1 MWQRGIKSAENNI
14 LALGFFDGVHR
25 GHQYLLGE
33 AYRLAQEEKAKL
45 HIFTFYPHPRNFLS
59 SEEVKHIL
67 TYREKYCLIQELF
80 PQSLLQFV
88 RFNKSFR
95 EMTAQEFLTLVEQEI
110 RPRGVVVGENFR
122 FGFQAQGD
130 AQLLKN
136 YLSFRGIEVTVVPS
150 LREGGELISS
160 SRIRWHLE
168 SGDLL
173 SANRLLGYS
182 FFLEGRVRR
191 GKGVGRKLGFPTAN
205 LYPPSYK
212 LLPASGVYT
221 GYVSGK
227 EIGERNPSLIYV
239 GHRPTVNFSPRRL
252 VEVFIPE
259 VSREL
264 YGERLTIEFQAFL
277 REEMVFPS
285 LSELKNQIEQDLE
298 ALRITT
304 EQSAI
309 SPFHHCEHGAERGEQ
324 ATFS

>member
-1 MWQRGIKSAENNI
+1 
-14 LALGFFDGVHR
+14 
-25 GHQYLLGE
+25 
-33 AYRLAQEEKAKL
+33 
-45 HIFTFYPHPRNFLS
+45 
-59 SEEVKHIL
+59 
-67 TYREKYCLIQELF
+67 
-80 PQSLLQFV
+80 
-88 RFNKSFR
+88 
-95 EMTAQEFLTLVEQEI
+95 
-110 RPRGVVVGENFR
+110 
-122 FGFQAQGD
+122 
-130 AQLLKN
+130 
-136 YLSFRGIEVTVVPS
+136 
-150 LREGGELISS
+150 
-160 SRIRWHLE
+160 
-168 SGDLL
+168 
-173 SANRLLGYS
+173 
-182 FFLEGRVRR
+182 
-191 GKGVGRKLGFPTAN
+191 LGFPTAN

-212 LLPASGVYT
+212 LLPVSGVYT

-227 EIGERNPSLIYV
+227 EIGERIPSLIYV

-309 SPFHHCEHGAERGEQ
+309 SPFHHCKHGAERGEQ

>member
-1 MWQRGIKSAENNI
+1 M
-14 LALGFFDGVHR
+14 
-25 GHQYLLGE
+25 
-33 AYRLAQEEKAKL
+33 
-45 HIFTFYPHPRNFLS
+45 
-59 SEEVKHIL
+59 
-67 TYREKYCLIQELF
+67 
-80 PQSLLQFV
+80 
-88 RFNKSFR
+88 
-95 EMTAQEFLTLVEQEI
+95 
-110 RPRGVVVGENFR
+110 
-122 FGFQAQGD
+122 
-130 AQLLKN
+130 
-136 YLSFRGIEVTVVPS
+136 
-150 LREGGELISS
+150 
-160 SRIRWHLE
+160 
-168 SGDLL
+168 
-173 SANRLLGYS
+173 
-182 FFLEGRVRR
+182 
-191 GKGVGRKLGFPTAN
+191 GFPTAN

>member
-1 MWQRGIKSAENNI
+1 
-14 LALGFFDGVHR
+14 
-25 GHQYLLGE
+25 
-33 AYRLAQEEKAKL
+33 
-45 HIFTFYPHPRNFLS
+45 
-59 SEEVKHIL
+59 
-67 TYREKYCLIQELF
+67 
-80 PQSLLQFV
+80 
-88 RFNKSFR
+88 
-95 EMTAQEFLTLVEQEI
+95 MTAQEFNSCGTGI

-136 YLSFRGIEVTVVPS
+136 HLSFRGVEVTVVPS

>member
-1 MWQRGIKSAENNI
+1 MWQRGIKPAEDSI

-33 AYRLAQEEKAKL
+33 AYRLAQEEKTKL

-59 SEEVKHIL
+59 SGDVKHIL
-67 TYREKYCLIQELF
+67 TYREKYCLIQKLF

-88 RFNKSFR
+88 HFNRSFR
-95 EMTAQEFLTLVEQEI
+95 EMRAQEFLALVEEEI
-110 RPRGVVVGENFR
+110 RPRRVVVGENFH
-122 FGFQAQGD
+122 FGFEAQGD
-130 AQLLKN
+130 AALLKN
-136 YLSFRGIEVTVVPS
+136 YFPFRGIEVTVVPS
-150 LREGGELISS
+150 LQEGGKLISS

-168 SGDLL
+168 NGDLF

-182 FFLEGRVRR
+182 FFLQGRVRR

-227 EIGERNPSLIYV
+227 GIGKRSPSLIYV

-252 VEVFIPE
+252 VEVFIPDI
-259 VSREL
+259 SQEL
-264 YGERLTIEFQAFL
+264 YGERLIIEFQAFL
-277 REEMVFPS
+277 RKEMVFPS
-285 LSELKNQIEQDLE
+285 LLELKNQIEQDLE
-298 ALRITT
+298 ALHT
-304 EQSAI
+304 
-309 SPFHHCEHGAERGEQ
+309 
-324 ATFS
+324 